1 MCVGGGGGRNRGKTH
16 VNHVESWLLLLEE
29 QSEGSSEM
37 SIYVIYV
44 KYKMRYTST
53 TFDKISRSIL
63 YNKLFI
69 NSNAKGLMCGL
80 EPFKLKF

>member
-1 MCVGGGGGRNRGKTH
+1 MCVCVCGGNRGKTH
-16 VNHVESWLLLLEE
+16 VIVVRPWLLLLEE
-29 QSEGSSEM
+29 QSEGRSTM

-44 KYKMRYTST
+44 KYKTRYTST

-69 NSNAKGLMCGL
+69 NSNAKGFIGGL